1 MPLPP
6 FLSRFMPG
14 EITITSPLVSLIGVN
29 LVTIVFAILG
39 NWDLASVIF
48 IYWAQSVM
56 IGIFA
61 FLSILFTD
69 TSAIADTMAEN
80 PAVPGAVLG
89 GPGPVRTL
97 QAALLKLF
105 LAGFFAVHY
114 GAFHAG
120 YFFFITDFSLFGPV
134 SFDDP
139 GILVSCG
146 LFLAIHAWSFLFYR
160 KRGKAAALGMMT
172 QFMEPYARI
181 FPMHLTIIFGSFI
194 ILGLQSFGITTT
206 LPVLVFFLVL
216 KTVADIAAHLKKHAV
231 PEGQVSL
238 PFG

>member
-6 FLSRFMPG
+6 FPARFMPG
-14 EITITSPLVSLIGVN
+14 ETTITSPLVSLIAVN
-29 LVTIVFAILG
+29 LVTIVFAIMG

-48 IYWAQSVM
+48 IYWAQSVI

-61 FLSILFTD
+61 FLSILFVD

-89 GPGPVRTL
+89 SPAPVRKL
-97 QAALLKLF
+97 QAAFLKLF

-120 YFFFITDFSLFGPV
+120 YLFFITGFSLFGPV
-134 SFDDP
+134 SYDDP
-139 GILVSCG
+139 GILISVG

-160 KRGKAAALGMMT
+160 KSGKAAALGMMT

-194 ILGLQSFGITTT
+194 ILGLQFFGITTT

-216 KTVADIAAHLKKHAV
+216 KTVADISAHVKKHAG
-231 PEGQVSL
+231 PEG
-238 PFG
+238 